1 MAGVDGAMLVL
12 CNSCAGVVP
21 RFSGTSDVD
30 SEDGGWV
37 MRGSCVGSEGGGC
50 ARRVW
55 AAAAA
60 SSCDVVGTGLVDP
73 TGDAKGKGVTPTCTG
88 VTGVV
93 GVEGPAGGEFDVA
106 LRDILRCCS
115 WMSCFCCCNR
125 IAVGALTT
133 DTGTGVIAGGDASAD
148 DIRAWSGASGGIV
161 KASGR
166 GGIGKGPGSGCC
178 PDWGADN
185 G

>member
-1 MAGVDGAMLVL
+1 MFAIAGVDGTMFVL
-12 CNSCAGVVP
+12 CIPCTGVVP
-21 RFSGTSDVD
+21 RFGRGGVD
-30 SEDGGWV
+30 PEEGWV
-37 MRGSCVGSEGGGC
+37 ESGSCVGSDGGGC

-55 AAAAA
+55 AAAAR
-60 SSCDVVGTGLVDP
+60 SCEVVGTGLVDP
-73 TGDAKGKGVTPTCTG
+73 KGDAKGKGVTPTCTG

-93 GVEGPAGGEFDVA
+93 GVEGPAGGEFDAA

-115 WMSCFCCCNR
+115 WMSCFCCCSR
-125 IAVGALTT
+125 IAVGAFTA
-133 DTGTGVIAGGDASAD
+133 DAGTGVIAGGDASAD

-166 GGIGKGPGSGCC
+166 GSIGKGAGSGWG
-178 PDWGADN
+178 PAGGADN